1 MSYTHPLKSQMTPLK
16 GKFFWKPQQ
25 NKFEIFQTSKRRA
38 KMQAHIVT
46 KLELTAHGNYK
57 EWIANINSTLLNLT
71 AMVGSSLTLL
81 EMFLSSKS
89 I

>member
-1 MSYTHPLKSQMTPLK
+1 MSYTHPLKSQMTPIK
-16 GKFFWKPQQ
+16 GKQLFSKPQQ

-57 EWIANINSTLLNLT
+57 EWTANINSTLLNLT
-71 AMVGSSLTLL
+71 AMVGSSLTDV
-81 EMFLSSKS
+81 FR
-89 I
+89 

>member
-1 MSYTHPLKSQMTPLK
+1 
-16 GKFFWKPQQ
+16 
-25 NKFEIFQTSKRRA
+25 
-38 KMQAHIVT
+38 MQAHIVT

-71 AMVGSSLTLL
+71 AMVGSSPTLL